1 MEPVVLMS
9 GETVMSRRTLSTAV
23 LVWGVALGATAAMI
37 VPPADL
43 GELAATSRAVV
54 LARAVGSWSAP
65 GPYVPHTVTRFARA
79 VLVAGEDPGESFEV
93 SVPGGEMDGLAAVVP
108 GAPVFRQGGVYL
120 LFLARGGDGLWRVRM
135 MAYGVL
141 EEVREA
147 GEVLLRPVAEREQ
160 VGRIRRF
167 DVEVPGVYLERPL
180 LAHLG
185 RVARGEA
192 AWEARRVLAPPELV
206 RASTLKSAPSGCAFM
221 TYSDG
226 YGIRWFSFDSGGSAT
241 IQATT
246 PGQSGISDGGTGAVS
261 GGAAAWT
268 DDAGSLIDLRY
279 GGTTAQS
286 ISCAGSGTHYQ
297 AGAVVFD
304 DPCGDIDP
312 LSNCS
317 GTLAY
322 GGPLF
327 YTSTQ
332 TFDGEP
338 WHPATDLFVVVNDG
352 SECVGETNFSEFV
365 THELGH
371 GLGFGHHTDPDAT
384 MYAYCCHYPRGAGLG
399 ATDSTCAAYLYPD
412 AGASPPPA
420 APTGLAATAVS
431 DTRIDLAWSD
441 ASTDEDG
448 FKVYRSTGGG
458 FQLAATVGSGVT
470 SYADTSLSPC
480 VTASYYVTAYN
491 ANGESAASNTA
502 SATTTGQAPA
512 APGGL
517 SAQAPDPTRVV
528 LAWENGPVEQDAVWV
543 ERATGGSGFG
553 SLATL
558 GGSATSYEDRG
569 VEPGT
574 TYRYRL
580 RAANDCGSSPYSDE
594 VAVTVP
600 SDQEPLQVDFSW
612 DPVAPWAGEEVRF
625 SASVEGGPDTL
636 SWQFGDGSV
645 AEGETV
651 THRFLEPG
659 TYTVR
664 LTAVRGP
671 ESVSATRGVTAAA
684 PPELVAA
691 SARTTGLNGTIW
703 RTDMVLLAGGSR
715 ASGRVVLYGPGGSE
729 LGSVPYDLAGGEM
742 MTLEDV
748 VGTMGLT
755 GTGSL
760 LVEPHMGPPPVVMTR
775 TYTGGEDGTYGQ
787 AIPPQSLAHSGSVA
801 ITGLRGVPGFR
812 TNFGLASAS
821 SSQEQVGVTLHT
833 PGGTIAGPVLTLAP
847 HQQAQWPL
855 ESLFGGPVL
864 EGVAAATLEV
874 ECSGPVAAYASVV
887 DDESGDPVFLPGEA
901 VGDAWLIPVLGRG
914 PGEAGTWWDTGLV
927 LYNASDSQ
935 ADVALEYLPA
945 GTTNA
950 AGGPVVHLGLA
961 PRETRRIDSAQA
973 ALWGVD
979 SGLGSARV
987 TSSQPLAVAVRVAT
1001 PRPGGGG
1008 SMGQRI
1014 PALPNDVAALGQSRL
1029 PWVRWDQAFR
1039 TNLGLFNTTVSART
1053 VTLELHRPDGWLAAT
1068 AVVTVPPGS
1077 LVQRS
1082 QEQLF
1087 GPDGGAP
1094 LGWIELAEDTPGLV
1108 LYASQVDNRSGDPVY
1123 VPGE

>member
-1 MEPVVLMS
+1 
-9 GETVMSRRTLSTAV
+9 MSRKIFSTMV
-23 LVWGVALGATAAMI
+23 LALAAALAAGAAMI

-54 LARAVGSWSAP
+54 LARAAGSWNAP
-65 GPYVPHTVTRFARA
+65 GPYVPHTVTRFQRTE
-79 VLVAGEDPGESFEV
+79 LVAGEDPGESFEV
-93 SVPGGEMDGLAAVVP
+93 SVPGGEIDGLAAVVP
-108 GAPVFRQGGVYL
+108 GAPAFQEGGVYL
-120 LFLARGGDGLWRVRM
+120 LFLDRGGDGLWRVRM

-141 EEVREA
+141 QEVREA
-147 GEVLLRPVAEREQ
+147 GETLLRPVVEREQ
-160 VGRIRRF
+160 VGLIRRF

-180 LAHLG
+180 LAHLE
-185 RVARGEA
+185 RVARGQA
-192 AWEARRVLAPPELV
+192 AWEPRRVLAPAELV

-246 PGQSGISDGGTGAVS
+246 PGQTGISDGGTGAVS

-268 DDAGSLIDLRY
+268 NDAGSLIDLRY

-286 ISCAGSGTHYQ
+286 ISCAGTGTHYQ

-332 TFDGEP
+332 TFDGQP

-371 GLGFGHHTDPDAT
+371 GLGFGHHTDPEAT

-420 APTGLAATAVS
+420 APTGLAAAAVS
-431 DTRIDLAWSD
+431 ETRIDLAWTD
-441 ASTDEDG
+441 ASSDEDG
-448 FKVYRSTGGG
+448 FKVYRSTGGS
-458 FQLAATVGSGVT
+458 FQLAATVGAGVT
-470 SYADTSLSPC
+470 TYADTSLVPC
-480 VTASYYVTAYN
+480 ATASYFVTAYN
-491 ANGESAASNTA
+491 SNGESAASNTA
-502 SATTTGQAPA
+502 SATTSGQAPT
-512 APGGL
+512 APAGL
-517 SAQAPDPTRVV
+517 SAQAADPTRVV
-528 LAWENGPVEQDAVWV
+528 LVWQNGPVAQDAVWV
-543 ERATGGSGFG
+543 ERAAGGSAFG
-553 SLATL
+553 ALATL
-558 GGSATSYEDRG
+558 GGGASSYEDRA
-569 VEPGT
+569 VQPGT

-580 RAANDCGSSPYSDE
+580 RATNNCGSSPYSE
-594 VAVTVP
+594 EAAATVP
-600 SDQEPLQVDFSW
+600 SDQDPLQVDFTL
-612 DPVAPWAGEEVRF
+612 DPVSPWAGEEVRF
-625 SASVEGGPDTL
+625 TASVEGGPDAL
-636 SWQFGDGSV
+636 SWQLGDGFS
-645 AEGETV
+645 AEGESV
-651 THRFLEPG
+651 AHRYLEPG
-659 TYTVR
+659 TYAVR
-664 LTAVRGP
+664 LTAVRGE
-671 ESVSATRGVTAAA
+671 ESASVTRGVTVAV
-684 PPELVAA
+684 PPQLVAA
-691 SARTTGLNGTIW
+691 SARTEGLNGTAW
-703 RTDMVLLAGGSR
+703 RTDMALLGADSR
-715 ASGRVVLYGPGGSE
+715 ASGRVVLYGAGGAE
-729 LGSVPYDLAGGEM
+729 LGSVPYDLDGGEM
-742 MTLEDV
+742 VTLEDV
-748 VGTMGLT
+748 VGAMGLT

-760 LVEPHMGPPPVVMTR
+760 LVEPDTGPPPVVMTR

-787 AIPPQSLAHSGSVA
+787 AIPPQVPAHSGTVA
-801 ITGLRGVPGFR
+801 ITGLRGAPGFR

-821 SSQEQVGVTLHT
+821 SSQEQVRLTLYT
-833 PGGTIAGPVLTLAP
+833 PAGRIGGPALTLAP

-855 ESLFGGPVL
+855 ESLFGSQVL
-864 EGVAAATLEV
+864 DGVAAATLEV
-874 ECSGPVAAYASVV
+874 SCSGPVAAYASVV
-887 DDESGDPVFLPGEA
+887 DDESGDPVFLPGEP
-901 VGDAWLIPVLGRG
+901 VGNAWLIPVLGRG

-927 LYNASDSQ
+927 LYNASDSR

-945 GTTNA
+945 GTANA
-950 AGGPVVHLGLA
+950 AGGPVARLSLA
-961 PRETRRIDSAQA
+961 PRETRRIDPAQST
-973 ALWGVD
+973 LWGVE

-987 TSSQPLAVAVRVAT
+987 TSSRPLAVAVRIAT

-1014 PALPNDVAALGQSRL
+1014 PVLAEDEAALGQSRL

-1039 TNLGLFNTTVSART
+1039 SNVGLFNSTVAAKA
-1053 VTLELHRPDGWLAAT
+1053 VTLRLHRPDGSVAASAT
-1068 AVVTVPPGS
+1068 VTVPPGS

-1087 GPDGGAP
+1087 GPGGGAP
-1094 LGWIELAEDTPGLV
+1094 VGWIELAGDGSGMV

-1123 VPGE
+1123 VPGG